1 MEPPKVKSVLRD
13 EPRKIT
19 YEVMAYRTLTEREM
33 SEQVAQLHGQKK
45 FKKKRGRT
53 YTFITKIGFDE
64 Q

>member
-13 EPRKIT
+13 EARKIT
-19 YEVMAYRTLTEREM
+19 YEVMAYRTLTEREI
-33 SEQVAQLHGQKK
+33 SEQVAQRQKK

-53 YTFITKIGFDE
+53 YTFITKIGFDG